1 MREREKVQSMSKGVT
16 TMNNIM
22 IYIIIYIIY
31 NGVCMRVCM
40 YIHPL
45 MLKMWKLSCSEGGNY
60 IKHSVFFPKDPPL
73 KAAGVTFS

>member
-22 IYIIIYIIY
+22 IYIIICIIY
-31 NGVCMRVCM
+31 NDVCMHVCM

-45 MLKMWKLSCSEGGNY
+45 MLKMWKLSCSE
-60 IKHSVFFPKDPPL
+60 
-73 KAAGVTFS
+73 